1 MNGSRSE
8 RVGSRHLAVA
18 KLSSLLFEHRSRS
31 SDPSKTH
38 PRHGAMVAGLGA
50 IGRRCGSAM
59 AWRPPL

>member
-31 SDPSKTH
+31 PDPSKTH

>member
-1 MNGSRSE
+1 MNREPIGTGRLPPL
-8 RVGSRHLAVA
+8 GGC
-18 KLSSLLFEHRSRS
+18 KPSSLLFEHRSRS
-31 SDPSKTH
+31 PDPSKTH